1 MKRFPALCLLTIF
14 LLLPALSIFAQSEK
28 QVNSHSFTYQY
39 LTTKEGLSNQR
50 VFSIL
55 EDKKGFIWISTRSG
69 VDCFNGRTV
78 KNYSLFG
85 EDIIVDGAGRMIYLT
100 KDSHETL
107 RAYTSA
113 GKVFKYD
120 PISDAFTLE
129 IDVAELTESGILL
142 NNLFIDSSDRFWF
155 GLKNGL
161 FCYDSTNRHIENILK
176 KKCINTIHFSPSDET
191 LYIATTEG
199 LYKRNQQ
206 NGTITTLLPEC
217 YIQSVFYDPATHLLW
232 IGTFNS
238 GVKVQDTRTGDFLSN
253 ESLNQLPHLP
263 YRSIIPYDPQTLLL
277 GVDGAG
283 VYAAT
288 RDAGHSWSFLS
299 ANLEEEGELKGNGI
313 YALCKDSS
321 SNLWIGS
328 YTGGVAYA
336 NPKKYLFELTQH
348 EYKNPQSLINNH
360 VNAILE
366 DYEGDLWYATNQG
379 ISVHLLKSR
388 TWKHFLKENVFLTL
402 CNDEN
407 GNVWT
412 GGYGTGVYCLNKH
425 TGIRQHL
432 TTERPGTLT
441 TNYIYSIVEDNNK
454 NLWFGGMYGNLIRY
468 TPSQAGK
475 AEQFASYGITLINS
489 ITTVGKDT
497 IALATANG
505 LYLLNKQTG
514 NFKQYFTSPS
524 NADTRSNSF
533 IYSMYFPTPDK
544 VWFGTDGGGINLLDL
559 KTGKAVTYSTANGLP
574 SNYIYSILPDNKGHL
589 WLSTDKGL
597 AYITTSPSPAITNIG
612 FLDGL
617 ANEFNFMSYTRLRNG
632 DFVYG
637 STNGAV
643 RFNPENFTRPLYEA
657 PLLFTSFE
665 VPQKSREKTEE
676 KKIQFNRM
684 LNEGKTIELKYNE
697 NSFLISFISVSYQ
710 YQQDIHYSY
719 QLEGF
724 EQNWSAPTNE
734 LSIHYTNIPPGNYTF
749 RVKSMSKNGGQQLDK
764 QTIRIYIAQPY
775 WNTAIAWLIYIILL
789 AGITYFIWRFFA
801 NKMEKKHFSEKIQ
814 FFINT
819 AHDIRTPVTLI
830 MAPLSDLSKED
841 GLSGEGKRYLQI
853 ARKNTEKLYN
863 LITQLLDFQKIDTT
877 HLTLQVA
884 EYDLKS
890 YLQEKVLNFQSLCES
905 KQIRMELS
913 VPEAPVSLWM
923 DKDKADKIFD
933 NLLSNA
939 VKYTPAGG
947 TISIT
952 IEQNDKKITVEVKDS
967 GIGIPRKAQ
976 RYIFSNFYR
985 AENAVNSKET
995 GSGIGLLLTRRLMK
1009 LHKGNI
1015 SFTSNEGEG
1024 STFLLTFRKGNRHLA
1039 RYILSGKTSPLSTF
1053 LTDISTEDNSSELS
1067 PEVNTDRETGTVQH
1081 TDRYDENEP
1090 NQTAHTAK
1098 ERILIVEDNDD
1109 LRFYLKKTFS
1119 SIYTVIDK
1127 PDGESALEY
1136 LQGASVDLIISDVM
1150 MPGIQGDELCR
1161 QLKSD
1166 FTTSHIPVI
1175 LLTAKTEKDAILEGL
1190 ESGADDYLTK
1200 PFDTEILKTKIKGVL
1215 QNRKIMRQYF
1225 LSHSL
1230 NSIPATGQSE
1240 EKEDTEC
1247 ANLLSPMDKEFLE
1260 RCTKLVTE
1268 NLANPDF
1275 TINQLS
1281 RELALSRTIFYEK
1294 LKALTGQAPNEFIKL
1309 MRMTEAANLLKQQIP
1324 VQEVALLVGFTDS
1337 KYFSTAF
1344 KKHYGVSPSK
1354 FL

>member
-1 MKRFPALCLLTIF
+1 MKRFPALFLLTLF

-28 QVNSHSFTYQY
+28 LVNSHSFTYQY

-78 KNYSLFG
+78 KNYNLFG

-107 RAYTSA
+107 WAYTSA
-113 GKVFKYD
+113 GKVFRYD

-129 IDVAELTESGILL
+129 IDIAKLMESGIFL

-155 GLKNGL
+155 GQKNGL
-161 FCYDSTNRHIENILK
+161 FRYDNTNRHTENILK
-176 KKCINTIHFSPSDET
+176 KKCINSIHFSPSNET
-191 LYIATTEG
+191 LYIATTKG
-199 LYKRNQQ
+199 LYAHNLQ
-206 NGTITTLLPEC
+206 NGTVSTLLPDL

-238 GVKVQDTRTGDFLSN
+238 GIKVKDTRTGEFLSN

-263 YRSIIPYDPQTLLL
+263 YRSIIAYDAHTLLL

-288 RDAGHSWSFLS
+288 RDGMHSWSFLN

-366 DYEGDLWYATNQG
+366 DHEGDLWYATNQG
-379 ISVHLLKSR
+379 ISVHLIKSGM
-388 TWKHFLKENVFLTL
+388 WKHFLKENVFLTL

-407 GNVWT
+407 DNVWA
-412 GGYGTGVYCLNKH
+412 GGYGTGVYCLNKQ

-441 TNYIYSIVEDNNK
+441 TNYIYSIIEDNDK
-454 NLWFGGMYGNLIRY
+454 DLWFGGMYGNLIRY
-468 TPSQAGK
+468 TPPQAGK
-475 AEQFASYGITLINS
+475 AEKFTPYNITLINS

-505 LYLLNKQTG
+505 FYLLNKQTG

-559 KTGKAVTYSTANGLP
+559 KTGKAVTYSTADGLP
-574 SNYIYSILPDNKGHL
+574 SNYVYSILPDNEGRL

-597 AYITTSPSPAITNIG
+597 AYITTSPSPVITNIG

-617 ANEFNFMSYTRLRNG
+617 ANEFNFMSYTCLRNG

-643 RFNPENFTRPLYEA
+643 RFSPKNFTRHLYKA

-665 VPQKSREKTEE
+665 VPQKSREKTE
-676 KKIQFNRM
+676 KKRIQFNRI
-684 LNEGKTIELKYNE
+684 LNEGKTIELNYNE
-697 NSFLISFISVSYQ
+697 NSFLLSFISVSYQ
-710 YQQDIHYSY
+710 YQQDIQYSY

-724 EQNWSAPTNE
+724 EQSWSDPTNE
-734 LSIHYTNIPPGNYTF
+734 LSIRYTNIPPGNYTF
-749 RVKSMSKNGGQQLDK
+749 RVKSMSKNGGQQLDE
-764 QTIRIYIAQPY
+764 QTIRIHIAQPF

-890 YLQEKVLNFQSLCES
+890 YLQEKVFSFQSLCES

-939 VKYTPAGG
+939 VKYTSSGG
-947 TISIT
+947 DISIT
-952 IEQNDKKITVEVKDS
+952 VEQSDKRITIEVRDS

-985 AENAVNSKET
+985 AENAINSKET

-1039 RYILSGKTSPLSTF
+1039 RYILPEKTAPLSA
-1053 LTDISTEDNSSELS
+1053 S
-1067 PEVNTDRETGTVQH
+1067 PEESIDRETETV
-1081 TDRYDENEP
+1081 EN
-1090 NQTAHTAK
+1090 TALYGENDSTQAACNDK
-1098 ERILIVEDNDD
+1098 ERIMIVEDNDD
-1109 LRFYLKKTFS
+1109 LRFYLKKTFA

-1136 LQGASVDLIISDVM
+1136 LQDKSVDLIISDVM

-1161 QLKSD
+1161 RIKSD
-1166 FTTSHIPVI
+1166 FTSSHIPVI

-1215 QNRKIMRQYF
+1215 QNRKIMREYF

-1230 NSIPATGQSE
+1230 PSAPVAEPSE
-1240 EKEDTEC
+1240 KKEDTEC

-1260 RCTKLVTE
+1260 RCTRLVTE

-1309 MRMTEAANLLKQQIP
+1309 MRMTEATNLLKQGLP
-1324 VQEVALLVGFTDS
+1324 VQNVAILVGFTDS

-1344 KKHYGVSPSK
+1344 KKHFGVSPSK